1 MSLMIDLHC
10 HLLPGTDDGAPDEA
24 ASLAMA
30 RIAVA
35 DGIGVLACTPHVY
48 PGVFEND
55 TVAIAAAIARL
66 QAKLDS
72 EGIGLRLTIGADAHL
87 TRELLGR
94 LGDRTVPTLA
104 GSRYFLLEPPH
115 HVAPPRFE
123 QAVFDFL
130 VAGYVP
136 VITHPERLSWIAQHY
151 ASFRNVVR
159 AGAWLQVTAG
169 SLNGRFGSGAQ
180 RFADKLLDDGLV
192 HVLATDAHSIHH
204 RPPLLTEGWKAAE
217 KWVGTDEAFRLVV
230 ERPQAILD
238 NRPPQE
244 VALVPALRD
253 GEVNPQRRG
262 FLARLAG
269 RVRKR

>member
-1 MSLMIDLHC
+1 MMIDLHC
-10 HLLPGTDDGAPDEA
+10 HMLPGIDDGAPDEA
-24 ASLAMA
+24 TSLDMA

-35 DGIGVLACTPHVY
+35 DGIRVVACTPHVY
-48 PGVFEND
+48 PGMYEND
-55 TVAIAAAIARL
+55 TSGIAAAIARL
-66 QAKLDS
+66 QAKLDA
-72 EGIGLRLTIGADAHL
+72 ERIELRLTIGADAHL

-94 LGDRTVPTLA
+94 LGDRTVPSLA

-130 VAGYVP
+130 IAGYVP
-136 VITHPERLSWIAQHY
+136 VITHPERLSWIEQHY
-151 ASFRNVVR
+151 ASFQNIVR

-169 SLNGRFGSGAQ
+169 SLNGRFGKVAQ

-192 HVLATDAHSIHH
+192 HLLATDAHSTRH
-204 RPPLLTEGWKAAE
+204 RPPMLTEGWKAAE
-217 KWVGTDEAFRLVV
+217 KWVGTDEAYRLVV
-230 ERPQAILD
+230 ERPQAVLD
-238 NRPPQE
+238 NRPPQQ
-244 VALVPALRD
+244 VAPIPAFRG

-269 RVRKR
+269 RGRKR